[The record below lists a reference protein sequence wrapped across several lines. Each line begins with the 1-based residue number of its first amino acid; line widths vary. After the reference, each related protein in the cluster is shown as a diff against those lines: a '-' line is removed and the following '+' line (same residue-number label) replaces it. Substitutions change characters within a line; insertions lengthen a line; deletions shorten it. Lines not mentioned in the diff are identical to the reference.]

1 MSENT
6 SMTGKSMDF
15 NDGWR
20 FFNDWRE
27 EMAAADF
34 DDSSWRVLDL
44 PHDWSIEGTFS
55 PDAPAYCRGA
65 YLPTGKGCYR
75 KRFCVPEEL
84 KQTVAAVYFGGIF
97 RDSEIFVN
105 GRRAGGRPWGYIAF
119 ETEIQAF
126 LNADGENT
134 IAVKVDN
141 SRQPGCRWY
150 AGSGIYRDVRL
161 HFRDAVVHF
170 PLWGAVVTTPVITET
185 SAQVALDY
193 AIRNRSARRIV
204 CEVEHAVL
212 SPDGRQVAGASGSH
226 TIGAGLTVG
235 LREAF
240 AVADP
245 VLWDLENPAQY
256 TLRSRLTFEE
266 READVGE
273 VRFGI
278 RSMRVDPDEGFYLND
293 RPLKIKGVCLHND
306 GGCLGAACG
315 RKTFTRQ
322 LQILKSMGCN
332 AVRTAHHP
340 FSEAF
345 LDACDEQGVLVLA
358 EAFDEWQEP
367 IRVAP
372 MSDGEP
378 QSLNVNYYAG
388 LFDACAHADL
398 ADMVR
403 RDRNHPSIFM
413 WSIGNEVPQMHKE
426 SGFWIAGK
434 LQEIVHNLDDRPVTC
449 AVVAVRP
456 SPRNRKTSHR
466 NIAQLDVGGYNY
478 PGASQLDEYHQ
489 ARPDQPLI
497 VTECYSAQT
506 RRRLGVCHPAG
517 PLPDLGYHYP
527 SAQAFVAAFEDMA
540 RGTAAWEAVRARPF
554 VMGQFIWTGWDYL
567 GEPTPYDY
575 PAHTSF
581 FGVVDTCGFP
591 RDGYFYYRSVW
602 RNEPLVHLATHWD
615 FKPDDAVDVRVISNC
630 PAVELF
636 LNGASLGTRAA
647 ADGFV
652 WRVGFVPGEL
662 KAVGC
667 VGGEAAAEARIHT
680 SGEPAAIRLSPYFA
694 GALRADGRDLEY
706 IQCEILDAGGRRV
719 LSADTPVRFAV
730 TGPGRIAALD
740 NGDPF
745 SLERFQGTESRRACA
760 GRCLC
765 IVRAGTAAG
774 TIEVR
779 AESPGLPAARL
790 SIPVRGDL

>member
-1 MSENT
+1 MVC
-6 SMTGKSMDF
+6 KSLDF

-20 FFNDWRE
+20 FCNDWNA

-34 DDSSWRVLDL
+34 DDAGWRVLDL

-75 KRFCVPEEL
+75 KRFRVPEEL
-84 KQTVAAVYFGGIF
+84 KQSVASVYFGGIF

-105 GRRAGGRPWGYIAF
+105 GRRAGGRPWGYIGF
-119 ETEIQAF
+119 ETEIQG
-126 LNADGENT
+126 LLRADGENT

-161 HFRDAVVHF
+161 HFRDPIVHF
-170 PLWGAVVTTPVITET
+170 PLWSAVVTTPEISET
-185 SAQVALDY
+185 SAHVALDY
-193 AIRNRSARRIV
+193 TICNRSARRIV
-204 CEVEHAVL
+204 CEVEHAVFG
-212 SPDGRQVAGASGSH
+212 PDGRQVAVATGPH
-226 TIGAGLTVG
+226 TIGAGLTVV
-235 LREAF
+235 LRNALT
-240 AVADP
+240 VADP
-245 VLWDLENPAQY
+245 VLWDLENPALY
-256 TLRSRLTFEE
+256 TWRSRLTFEG
-266 READVGE
+266 READVGA

-278 RSMRVDPDEGFYLND
+278 RSMRVDPGAGFSLNG

-306 GGCLGAACG
+306 GGGLGAACG

-378 QSLNVNYYAG
+378 QSLHVNYYAG
-388 LFDACAHADL
+388 LFDAWAQTDL

-403 RDRNHPSIFM
+403 RDRNHPAIFM

-434 LQEIVHNLDDRPVTC
+434 LQEIVHSLDDRPVTC

-456 SPRNRKTSHR
+456 TPRNRKTSHR

-478 PGASQLDEYHQ
+478 PNASQLDDYHQ
-489 ARPDQPLI
+489 ARSDQPLI

-506 RRRLGVCHPAG
+506 RRRPGVYHPAG
-517 PLPDLGYHYP
+517 PLPDLGYRYP
-527 SAQAFVAAFEDMA
+527 SAQAFVEAFENMA
-540 RGTAAWEAVRARPF
+540 RGMDAWEAVRVRPF
-554 VMGQFIWTGWDYL
+554 AMGLFIWTGWDYL

-575 PAHTSF
+575 PAHASF

-591 RDGYFYYRSVW
+591 KDGYFYYRSVW
-602 RNEPLVHLATHWD
+602 RDEPLVHLATHWD
-615 FKPDDAVDVRVISNC
+615 FKLGEAIDVRVISNC
-630 PAVELF
+630 PEVELS
-636 LNGASLGTRAA
+636 LNGTSLGTRT
-647 ADGFV
+647 ADEGFV
-652 WRVGFVPGEL
+652 WAIDFAPGEL
-662 KAVGC
+662 KVMGLD
-667 VGGEAAAEARIHT
+667 GGMVVAEARVHT
-680 SGEPAAIRLSPYFA
+680 SGLPVALRLTPYFA
-694 GALRADGRDLEY
+694 DALRADGRDLEY
-706 IQCEILDAGGRRV
+706 IQCEILDADGRRV
-719 LSADTPVRFAV
+719 LNADTPLRLTV
-730 TGPGRIAALD
+730 TGPGHLAALD

-745 SLERFQGTESRRACA
+745 ALDRYQGTAIRCACA

-765 IVRAGTAAG
+765 IVRAGRDAG
-774 TIEVR
+774 SLDVR
-779 AESPGLPAARL
+779 AEAPGLPTARL
-790 SIPVRGDL
+790 TIPVKGEP